1 MRSRDGD
8 NSFSLRLCTIIFLF
22 IISSLKAEE
31 YYISYRYVVK
41 DAIIY
46 NESLQVSPAMQKCN
60 GDTYLP
66 LILENNKS
74 KNLKEILSNNSLVF
88 IDYLHK
94 FGLNVEHEEKT
105 SNYKNTSTTVLTL
118 KTKCFKV
125 DFNDNF
131 ARIAPLK

>member
-1 MRSRDGD
+1 MRSRDG
-8 NSFSLRLCTIIFLF
+8 NYSFSFRLSSVIFLL
-22 IISSLKAEE
+22 SLTLLSASE
-31 YYISYRYVVK
+31 YLISYRYVVK

-46 NESLQVSPAMQKCN
+46 NESLLISKAMKSCD
-60 GDTYLP
+60 GATYKP
-66 LILENNKS
+66 LLLENDGS
-74 KNLKEILSNNSLVF
+74 TNLKKIILNNHEIF

-94 FGLNVEHEEKT
+94 LGLNIKHDEITINAQNK
-105 SNYKNTSTTVLTL
+105 STTILTL